1 MRHGDS
7 WAGAFALGMGL
18 FTDVLSAAP
27 LGLFSVIH
35 LIVFLGIK
43 AGDGVFDLQSIKGQL
58 IVVFAAVML
67 KKLLLMG
74 LLNLFSLSASPEVR
88 ILSAF
93 LFSAVLTTG
102 FAPAVFLGLDK
113 VGKLLSVAR
122 AEPED
127 PQPS

>member
-43 AGDGVFDLQSIKGQL
+43 AGDAVFDLQSIKGQL
-58 IVVFAAVML
+58 IVVFAAAML

-113 VGKLLSVAR
+113 VGKLLSVVR